1 MFRPYN
7 FTSLAAWTF
16 GSIAGNNAAAKARQR
31 FPRTI
36 SRKAYYPPAFISFDD
51 KLVKIGKEVK
61 SLVNAV
67 GGKVFLGNGMV
78 NLTPIVKLLVY
89 NVWLQ
94 LQRTSL
100 KYDIEQLSRENDSFP
115 AAILN
120 FQNTVQVLVVEFNSY
135 ANELRQSIDQ
145 GWGLSATDKKTVFD
159 MMAKQQNLFQV
170 NECSFKLVGFGAG
183 RLLIRGRDAI

>member
-1 MFRPYN
+1 
-7 FTSLAAWTF
+7 
-16 GSIAGNNAAAKARQR
+16 
-31 FPRTI
+31 
-36 SRKAYYPPAFISFDD
+36 
-51 KLVKIGKEVK
+51 
-61 SLVNAV
+61 
-67 GGKVFLGNGMV
+67 VFLGNGMV
-78 NLTPIVKLLVY
+78 NLTPIVKLLAY

-94 LQRTSL
+94 SQRTSL

-135 ANELRQSIDQ
+135 ADELRQSIDQ